1 MTPANPF
8 RPKTLAEEVA
18 SYVRKELLLSDT
30 YPAGSFIREEELA
43 SKLGISRAPV
53 REGLKILEGLGLLR
67 SIPQKGSLVVT
78 FSSSEIEELYDIR
91 FALEEILFREIIRR
105 GTFTGERQGA
115 LKKILSRMGLLGSS
129 GDSRE
134 EILLE
139 FSRLDM
145 EFHLSLAAL
154 AGREWTLRLL
164 KTVYHQIQHALLRDL
179 ATESD
184 MDALVAEHEEILL
197 ALQRGDLEELR
208 KGRFFSY
215 FERRLDPN
223 KGKVRPELSEIPGR
237 EDETRQKKGE
247 DVL

>member
-1 MTPANPF
+1 MAPANPF

-30 YPAGSFIREEELA
+30 YPPGSFIREEELA
-43 SKLGISRAPV
+43 TKLGISRAPV

-67 SIPQKGSLVVT
+67 SIPQKGSLVVA
-78 FSSSEIEELYDIR
+78 FSPGEIEELYDIR

-105 GTFTGERQGA
+105 GTFTGEQQGA

-129 GDSRE
+129 GGSRD

-164 KTVYHQIQHALLRDL
+164 RTVYHQIQHALIRDL

-184 MDALVAEHEEILL
+184 METLVAEHEEILHG
-197 ALQRGDLEELR
+197 LQRGDLEELR

-223 KGKVRPELSEIPGR
+223 KGKVRPEPSEKP
-237 EDETRQKKGE
+237 GE
-247 DVL
+247 DNRTRRKEGEKA

>member
-1 MTPANPF
+1 
-8 RPKTLAEEVA
+8 V
-18 SYVRKELLLSDT
+18 
-30 YPAGSFIREEELA
+30 
-43 SKLGISRAPV
+43 
-53 REGLKILEGLGLLR
+53 
-67 SIPQKGSLVVT
+67 
-78 FSSSEIEELYDIR
+78 
-91 FALEEILFREIIRR
+91 LFR
-105 GTFTGERQGA
+105 
-115 LKKILSRMGLLGSS
+115 SS

>member
-105 GTFTGERQGA
+105 GTFTGEQQGA
-115 LKKILSRMGLLGSS
+115 LKKIISRMGLLGSS

-237 EDETRQKKGE
+237 EDETLQKKGE